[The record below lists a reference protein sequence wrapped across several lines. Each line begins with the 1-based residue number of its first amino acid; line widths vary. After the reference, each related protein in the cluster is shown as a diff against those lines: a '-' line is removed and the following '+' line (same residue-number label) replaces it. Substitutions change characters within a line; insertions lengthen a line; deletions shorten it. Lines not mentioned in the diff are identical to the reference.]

1 MKKKWQEM
9 KLKWGSLVLGACVVV
24 LFFVAVSHIG
34 VVWGALK
41 YVFRILL
48 PVVIGAGIA
57 YILNPFAIFYDKT
70 IFKRI
75 KNRKVSWG
83 LSVVLTLIVLVLLL
97 FLLLYSLIPQ
107 MITSIGGFIENIDS
121 YLVSL
126 QELIDKWDFVPP
138 DLVDTIKGWIGS
150 EGSLLSKALTLLLD
164 NIGTI
169 ISKSSS
175 FTAGTINWGIG
186 FIIAIY
192 FLAGKQR
199 VLNLL
204 KRVLQLT
211 TNDEHYGE
219 ISAVGV
225 KFNTIF
231 AKFITV
237 DLIDALLIGV
247 VDYIFMVAVGMPYAL
262 VISVVVGVA
271 NLVPTFGPIVGAVIG
286 VVILLLANPIYAL
299 WFLVFTVILQ
309 TIDGYIIKPKM
320 FGEVLNVPGILIMI
334 SIVVFGRIMGVVGIF
349 LSIPISAIIVYLL
362 DEYAFPRLEEHKKKK
377 ATEKLVA
384 EQADAAGSNE
394 AKEEI

>member
-1 MKKKWQEM
+1 M
-9 KLKWGSLVLGACVVV
+9 
-24 LFFVAVSHIG
+24 
-34 VVWGALK
+34 
-41 YVFRILL
+41 
-48 PVVIGAGIA
+48 
-57 YILNPFAIFYDKT
+57 
-70 IFKRI
+70 
-75 KNRKVSWG
+75 
-83 LSVVLTLIVLVLLL
+83 
-97 FLLLYSLIPQ
+97 
-107 MITSIGGFIENIDS
+107 
-121 YLVSL
+121 
-126 QELIDKWDFVPP
+126 
-138 DLVDTIKGWIGS
+138 
-150 EGSLLSKALTLLLD
+150 
-164 NIGTI
+164 
-169 ISKSSS
+169 
-175 FTAGTINWGIG
+175 
-186 FIIAIY
+186 
-192 FLAGKQR
+192 
-199 VLNLL
+199 LNLL

-211 TNDEHYGE
+211 TNDEHYSE

-271 NLVPTFGPIVGAVIG
+271 NLVPTFGPIVGAVTG

-362 DEYAFPRLEEHKKKK
+362 DEYAFPRLEKRKKKK
-377 ATEKLVA
+377 ALEKIVA
-384 EQADAAGSNE
+384 EQADAADSTE
-394 AKEEI
+394 VKEEI